1 MSDAAPARPRQVTV
15 AAWLII
21 LGSVFVVF
29 SAFGQVSAGSS
40 LETRERI
47 ETLLSEPPADGLGL
61 AVDTVLEILRVVAM
75 VAAAAATATAI
86 LGTQV
91 LQRSRSARLW
101 LSVLAV
107 PLFLSAA
114 FVGGFM
120 GALVAAA
127 VVMLWLQ
134 PARSWFA
141 GEPLPERFN
150 ADGTLRKTEEAPK
163 PVQKPA
169 PTPEREHHPVGHGSA
184 PQQPPA
190 YPQQPYGQPGQP
202 GQPDQPGPAPY
213 AGFGQAPAEREQA
226 SPYAGAAEP
235 PAPTRRP
242 GALSWACALT
252 WIGSGLVSGFLLLAS
267 LAFAVISEADFVE
280 ATAQQPELAE
290 QIDDIGWTTI
300 SQIVFATT
308 AVSVLWSVFAVVV
321 AVLAF
326 RGSVWA
332 RVALTISTG
341 ALAGVL
347 AVLSVGN
354 LAMLVVL
361 LPVAATFLLLLRP
374 DVRSWRT

>member
-114 FVGGFM
+114 FIGGFM

-202 GQPDQPGPAPY
+202 GPAPY

-226 SPYAGAAEP
+226 SPYAGAAER

>member
-114 FVGGFM
+114 FIGGFM

-150 ADGTLRKTEEAPK
+150 ADGTLRKTEEAPRK
-163 PVQKPA
+163 PTPPPA
-169 PTPEREHHPVGHGSA
+169 APPTPEREHHPVGHGSA
-184 PQQPPA
+184 PQQPPT
-190 YPQQPYGQPGQP
+190 YPQQPYGQPG
-202 GQPDQPGPAPY
+202 QPGPAPY

-226 SPYAGAAEP
+226 SPYAGAAER

-252 WIGSGLVSGFLLLAS
+252 WIGSGLVSGFLVLAS

>member
-1 MSDAAPARPRQVTV
+1 MTV

-114 FVGGFM
+114 FIGGFM

-150 ADGTLRKTEEAPK
+150 ADGTLRKTEEAPRK
-163 PVQKPA
+163 PTPPPA
-169 PTPEREHHPVGHGSA
+169 APPTPEREHHPVGHGSA
-184 PQQPPA
+184 PQQPPT

-202 GQPDQPGPAPY
+202 AQPGPAPY

-226 SPYAGAAEP
+226 SPYAGAAER

-308 AVSVLWSVFAVVV
+308 VVSVLWSVFAVVV

>member
-114 FVGGFM
+114 FIGGFM

-184 PQQPPA
+184 PQQPPG
-190 YPQQPYGQPGQP
+190 YPEQPYGQPGQT
-202 GQPDQPGPAPY
+202 GPAPY

-226 SPYAGAAEP
+226 SPYAGAAER

-267 LAFAVISEADFVE
+267 LAFAVVSEADFVE

>member
-1 MSDAAPARPRQVTV
+1 MTV

-114 FVGGFM
+114 FIGGFM

-150 ADGTLRKTEEAPK
+150 ADGTLRKTEEA
-163 PVQKPA
+163 
-169 PTPEREHHPVGHGSA
+169 
-184 PQQPPA
+184 
-190 YPQQPYGQPGQP
+190 
-202 GQPDQPGPAPY
+202 
-213 AGFGQAPAEREQA
+213 
-226 SPYAGAAEP
+226 
-235 PAPTRRP
+235 
-242 GALSWACALT
+242 
-252 WIGSGLVSGFLLLAS
+252 
-267 LAFAVISEADFVE
+267 
-280 ATAQQPELAE
+280 
-290 QIDDIGWTTI
+290 
-300 SQIVFATT
+300 
-308 AVSVLWSVFAVVV
+308 
-321 AVLAF
+321 
-326 RGSVWA
+326 
-332 RVALTISTG
+332 
-341 ALAGVL
+341 
-347 AVLSVGN
+347 
-354 LAMLVVL
+354 
-361 LPVAATFLLLLRP
+361 
-374 DVRSWRT
+374 

>member
-91 LQRSRSARLW
+91 LKRSRSARLW

-114 FVGGFM
+114 FIGGFM

-190 YPQQPYGQPGQP
+190 YPQQPYGQTG
-202 GQPDQPGPAPY
+202 QPGPAPY

-226 SPYAGAAEP
+226 SPYAGAAER

-280 ATAQQPELAE
+280 ATAQEPELAE

>member
-114 FVGGFM
+114 FIGGFM

-134 PARSWFA
+134 PARSWLA
-141 GEPLPERFN
+141 GEALPERFN
-150 ADGTLRKTEEAPK
+150 ADGTLRKAEEAPRK
-163 PVQKPA
+163 QTPPPTAPPTPPVTPA
-169 PTPEREHHPVGHGSA
+169 PRHEQERQPAGHAG
-184 PQQPPA
+184 PPPPPA
-190 YPQQPYGQPGQP
+190 YPQQ
-202 GQPDQPGPAPY
+202 QPGPAPY
-213 AGFGQAPAEREQA
+213 AGFGQAQPERPQTA
-226 SPYAGAAEP
+226 LVGGHAARP
-235 PAPTRRP
+235 QRRP
-242 GALSWACALT
+242 AALAWACALV
-252 WIGSGLVSGFLLLAS
+252 WVGSGLAVALMLLAS
-267 LAFAVISEADFVE
+267 LVFSVVTEAELLE
-280 ATAQQPELAE
+280 AAGDQRAELAA
-290 QIDDIGWTTI
+290 QIEDLGWESLVQGI
-300 SQIVFATT
+300 YAVT
-308 AVSVLWSVFAVVV
+308 AVLVLGGIVASVL

-326 RGSVWA
+326 RGVRWA
-332 RVALTISTG
+332 RIALTVSTG
-341 ALAGVL
+341 ALTGMLLASVL
-347 AVLSVGN
+347 AAPPMVLV
-354 LAMLVVL
+354 LV
-361 LPVAATFLLLLRP
+361 PVAATFVLLLLP
-374 DVRSWRT
+374 GVRAWRR

>member
-61 AVDTVLEILRVVAM
+61 TVDTVLEILRVVAM

-114 FVGGFM
+114 FIGGFM

-150 ADGTLRKTEEAPK
+150 ADGTLRKTEEAPRK
-163 PVQKPA
+163 PTPPPA
-169 PTPEREHHPVGHGSA
+169 APPTPEREHHPVGHGSA
-184 PQQPPA
+184 PQQPPT

-202 GQPDQPGPAPY
+202 AQPGPAPY

-226 SPYAGAAEP
+226 SPYAGAAER

-308 AVSVLWSVFAVVV
+308 VVSVLWSVFAVVV

>member
-114 FVGGFM
+114 FIGGFM

-150 ADGTLRKTEEAPK
+150 ADGTLRKTEEASK

-202 GQPDQPGPAPY
+202 GPAPY
-213 AGFGQAPAEREQA
+213 AGFGQAPVEREQA
-226 SPYAGAAEP
+226 SPYAGAAER

>member
-47 ETLLSEPPADGLGL
+47 ETLLSEPPAEGLGL
-61 AVDTVLEILRVVAM
+61 AVDTVLEILRIVAM

-114 FVGGFM
+114 FIGGFM

-134 PARSWFA
+134 PARSWLA

-150 ADGTLRKTEEAPK
+150 ADGTLRKAEEAPRK
-163 PVQKPA
+163 QTPPPTAPPTPPVTPA
-169 PTPEREHHPVGHGSA
+169 PRHEQERQPAGHAG
-184 PQQPPA
+184 PPPPPA
-190 YPQQPYGQPGQP
+190 YPQQ
-202 GQPDQPGPAPY
+202 QPGPAPY
-213 AGFGQAPAEREQA
+213 AGFGQAQPERPQTA
-226 SPYAGAAEP
+226 PVGGHAARP
-235 PAPTRRP
+235 QRRP
-242 GALSWACALT
+242 AALAWACALV
-252 WIGSGLVSGFLLLAS
+252 WVGSGLAVALMLLAS
-267 LAFAVISEADFVE
+267 LVFSVVTEAELLEAAGDQRAELAAQIEDLGWESLVQGIYA
-280 ATAQQPELAE
+280 ATAVLVL
-290 QIDDIGWTTI
+290 GG
-300 SQIVFATT
+300 IVA
-308 AVSVLWSVFAVVV
+308 SVL

-326 RGSVWA
+326 RGVRWA
-332 RVALTISTG
+332 RIALTVSTG
-341 ALAGVL
+341 ALTGMLLAAVVAAPPMVL
-347 AVLSVGN
+347 VLV
-354 LAMLVVL
+354 
-361 LPVAATFLLLLRP
+361 PVAATFVLLLLP
-374 DVRSWRT
+374 GVRAWRR